1 MQLVQLLLA
10 QTEPTTKPQGG
21 FGDPSFLIM
30 MVLVFAAMWFI
41 LILPAKRKEKR
52 DRDALFS
59 NMKKNDEVVT
69 ASGIIGIV
77 ALIKDDEVVLK
88 VDESSNT
95 RLRVR
100 KNSIVQILTPKDGPG
115 KSGVDAKG
123 SDNAS
128 AVSPPASN

>member
-1 MQLVQLLLA
+1 MQLVQLVLA
-10 QTEPTTKPQGG
+10 RQDGAPKPQGG

-52 DRDALFS
+52 DREALFA

-77 ALIKDDEVVLK
+77 AQVKDDEVVLK

-100 KNSIVQILTPKDGPG
+100 KNSIVQILSPKDGPG
-115 KSGVDAKG
+115 KSGVEARG
-123 SDNAS
+123 GENSTAT
-128 AVSPPASN
+128 PPASS